1 VVVPQAGLAVTKK
14 RSLDALLVT
23 FVTDGK
29 GDESRLCS
37 LVEAA
42 LRGGVRAVQL
52 REPLMSAAQLARAC
66 ERLLGAIRAVHGVL
80 LVNDRCD
87 LAAAGLCDGVQV
99 GHRSLPVELARRAC
113 GPEALLG
120 ASCHSPLELSNAAA
134 AGADFALLSPVWA
147 TSSKPGLVGLGV
159 ERAGQWTRETQLP
172 VLWLGGCS
180 AAKALEAESFPLAQK
195 PIGIAA
201 ISAIADAADPELATR
216 ALVSSWR
223 AALVDRSARS
233 SRG

>member
-1 VVVPQAGLAVTKK
+1 MTSK
-14 RSLDALLVT
+14 RSLNALLVT

-29 GDESRLCS
+29 GDESRLLA

-52 REPLMSAAQLARAC
+52 REPSMNAAQLARAC
-66 ERLLGAIRAVHGVL
+66 ERLLGAIRAVDGL
-80 LVNDRCD
+80 LIVNDRCD

-99 GHRSLPVELARRAC
+99 GHRSLPVAIARRAC

-147 TSSKPGLVGLGV
+147 TSSKPGLAGLGV
-159 ERAGQWTRETQLP
+159 ERAGQWTREAPLP

-180 AAKALEAESFPLAQK
+180 AARAHEAGSLPVAER

-201 ISAIADAADPELATR
+201 ISAIAEAADPELATR
-216 ALVSSWR
+216 ALVHAWR
-223 AALVDRSARS
+223 AALVDGAARTS
-233 SRG
+233 LG

>member
-1 VVVPQAGLAVTKK
+1 MVPQTGLAVTKK

-29 GDESRLCS
+29 GDESRLCC

-52 REPLMSAAQLARAC
+52 REPLMSAAQLARVC
-66 ERLLGAIRAVHGVL
+66 ERLMIPIRAVDGVL

-99 GHRSLPVELARRAC
+99 GHRSLPVALARRAC

-120 ASCHSPLELSNAAA
+120 ASCHSPLELSNAGD

-159 ERAGQWTRETQLP
+159 ERAGQWTREAPLP

-180 AAKALEAESFPLAQK
+180 AARAQEVGSLPLAEK

-201 ISAIADAADPELATR
+201 ISAIADAEDPEHASR

-223 AALVDRSARS
+223 AALMDRAVRT

>member
-1 VVVPQAGLAVTKK
+1 
-14 RSLDALLVT
+14 
-23 FVTDGK
+23 
-29 GDESRLCS
+29 LCS
-37 LVEAA
+37 LVKAA

-52 REPLMSAAQLARAC
+52 REPLMSAAQLARTC
-66 ERLLGAIRAVHGVL
+66 ERLLGAIRAVDGVL

-87 LAAAGLCDGVQV
+87 LAAAGLCDGVQL
-99 GHRSLPVELARRAC
+99 GHRSLPVALARRAC

-120 ASCHSPLELSNAAA
+120 ASCHSPLELSNAAD

-147 TSSKPGLVGLGV
+147 TTSKPGLVGLGV
-159 ERAGQWTRETQLP
+159 ERAGQWTRETPLP

-180 AAKALEAESFPLAQK
+180 AARAQEAESLPLAEK

-201 ISAIADAADPELATR
+201 ISAIADAEDPEHASR
-216 ALVSSWR
+216 ALVHAWS
-223 AALVDRSARS
+223 AALVDRMSRT